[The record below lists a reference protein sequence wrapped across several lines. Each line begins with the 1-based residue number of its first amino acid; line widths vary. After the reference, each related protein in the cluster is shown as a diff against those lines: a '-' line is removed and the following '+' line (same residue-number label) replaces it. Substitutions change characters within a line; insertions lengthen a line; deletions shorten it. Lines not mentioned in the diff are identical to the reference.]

1 MDDIFFNDK
10 KSKGNNR
17 ETNAENNYQQEN
29 EEFNLTF
36 KRRQSSQ
43 NYEKKKTNFVVDI
56 PGSEGESNGNAVYSQ
71 TQNQNAQRTPQGQRV
86 ASQSSRAP
94 QGQRVAPQNSRVP
107 QGQRVATQSSRTP
120 QGQRVAPQSSRTPQG
135 KRVAP
140 QNSKHPEGKRVAQNT
155 SQQRTRVQNPPARQK
170 NAEKK
175 MPVKKIAIL
184 SAIAAL
190 LIFAVV
196 LFGYGYSALGG
207 LTYTEIEDKNAYID
221 ESTLVSDSS
230 VKNIL
235 FIGSDEREGLG
246 GQRSDSMILFS
257 IDNKNKKIKLTSFM
271 RDSYVYIPSKNYN
284 TKLNAAFNYGG
295 AQLLIDTIE
304 YNFHVKIDDFVMVD
318 YNAFKELVNLL
329 GGITV
334 EGVTEREAKYMRD
347 QVNVQEIKEGT
358 NEMNGR
364 AAMWYCRIRYVDD
377 DFHRTERQRKVLT
390 AIVSK
395 AAKTNIFKL
404 IDICKQVLPN
414 ISTNLKRNDLMGLGV
429 GALFKYMRY
438 DIVQQQIPAPKTWS
452 NARISGQ
459 DVLKMD
465 FEKNRAI
472 LEEFIYGDGETQETN
487 Q

>member
-1 MDDIFFNDK
+1 
-10 KSKGNNR
+10 
-17 ETNAENNYQQEN
+17 
-29 EEFNLTF
+29 
-36 KRRQSSQ
+36 
-43 NYEKKKTNFVVDI
+43 
-56 PGSEGESNGNAVYSQ
+56 
-71 TQNQNAQRTPQGQRV
+71 
-86 ASQSSRAP
+86 
-94 QGQRVAPQNSRVP
+94 
-107 QGQRVATQSSRTP
+107 
-120 QGQRVAPQSSRTPQG
+120 
-135 KRVAP
+135 
-140 QNSKHPEGKRVAQNT
+140 
-155 SQQRTRVQNPPARQK
+155 
-170 NAEKK
+170 

-184 SAIAAL
+184 SAVAAL
-190 LIFAVV
+190 LIFIVV

-257 IDNKNKKIKLTSFM
+257 IDNKNKKLKLTSFM

-304 YNFHVKIDDFVMVD
+304 YNFHIKIDDFVMVD

-347 QVNVQEIKEGT
+347 QVNIQEIKEGT

-390 AIVSK
+390 AIVAK

-414 ISTNLKRNDLMGLGV
+414 ISTDLNRNELMSLGV

-438 DIVQQQIPAPKTWS
+438 DIVQQQIPASKTWS
-452 NARISGQ
+452 NAKISGQ

-465 FEKNRAI
+465 FQKNRAI
-472 LEEFIYGDGETQETN
+472 LDEFIYGDGEPEEVN

>member
-1 MDDIFFNDK
+1 
-10 KSKGNNR
+10 
-17 ETNAENNYQQEN
+17 
-29 EEFNLTF
+29 
-36 KRRQSSQ
+36 
-43 NYEKKKTNFVVDI
+43 
-56 PGSEGESNGNAVYSQ
+56 
-71 TQNQNAQRTPQGQRV
+71 
-86 ASQSSRAP
+86 
-94 QGQRVAPQNSRVP
+94 
-107 QGQRVATQSSRTP
+107 
-120 QGQRVAPQSSRTPQG
+120 
-135 KRVAP
+135 
-140 QNSKHPEGKRVAQNT
+140 
-155 SQQRTRVQNPPARQK
+155 
-170 NAEKK
+170 

-184 SAIAAL
+184 SAVAAL
-190 LIFAVV
+190 LIFIVV

-221 ESTLVSDSS
+221 ESTLASDSS

-304 YNFHVKIDDFVMVD
+304 YNFHIKIDDFVMVD

-329 GGITV
+329 GGIIV
-334 EGVTEREAKYMRD
+334 EGVTEKEAKYMRD

-377 DFHRTERQRKVLT
+377 DFHRTQRQRKVLT
-390 AIVSK
+390 AIVAK

-414 ISTNLKRNDLMGLGV
+414 ISTDLNRNELMGLGV

-438 DIVQQQIPAPKTWS
+438 DIIQQQIPAPKTWS
-452 NARISGQ
+452 NAKISGQ

-465 FEKNRAI
+465 FQKNRAI
-472 LEEFIYGDGETQETN
+472 LEEFIYGDGETEEVN